1 MGKIMK
7 DKPIL
12 FSTPMVQAL
21 LVGQKTQTR
30 RIKKSEICPYGKIGD
45 LLWVRETFCQDAR
58 FSTTYKA
65 DNAENDF
72 ILKNELLC
80 KKLPWKPSIFMPRSA
95 SRITLEITDIKVER
109 LQDITRGDCMAE
121 GCPFPNIQHGANP
134 ITWYRD
140 LWNSINGAGSWLS
153 NPYVWVLEFK
163 PHLTNIDK
171 YKSNQKPYCQ
181 PRQNGL

>member
-7 DKPIL
+7 NKPIL

-21 LVGQKTQTR
+21 LAGQKTQTR
-30 RIKKSEICPYGKIGD
+30 RIKKDDICPYGKIGD
-45 LLWVRETFCQDAR
+45 LLWVKETFRLSKQ
-58 FSTTYKA
+58 S
-65 DNAENDF
+65 DNLPPSKDTFGHVMYEAGGGSNVYG
-72 ILKNELLC
+72 
-80 KKLPWKPSIFMPRSA
+80 KKRPSIFMPRSA

-163 PHLTNIDK
+163 PHLINIDK
-171 YKSNQKPYCQ
+171 YKVNHKLS
-181 PRQNGL
+181 